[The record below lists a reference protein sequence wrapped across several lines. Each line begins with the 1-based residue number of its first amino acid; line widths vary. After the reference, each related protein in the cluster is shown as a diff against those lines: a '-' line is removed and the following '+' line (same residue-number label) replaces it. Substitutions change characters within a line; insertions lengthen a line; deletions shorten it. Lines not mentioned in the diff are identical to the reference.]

1 MRLVGGNLA
10 LDLVNTRTGP
20 PDGPWSDDA
29 VTSYQ
34 DLVAWSVYAGALTE
48 AEAVRVRR
56 EARADPDG
64 AQVALARALAA
75 RDHLDEVFRAVANGA
90 PAAER
95 ALAALRDDEVEG
107 LAHARPQVDGALTWS
122 WQDDRTLLRPV
133 HASVHAGIELLAG
146 GSLSRVKQCGG
157 CTFLFHDETKN
168 LSRRWCSMED
178 CGKSE
183 KIRRYVAARR
193 ARTRAR

>member
-10 LDLVNTRTGP
+10 LDLINTRTGP

-29 VTSYQ
+29 LTSYSE
-34 DLVAWSVYAGALTE
+34 LVAWSVYCGALTE
-48 AEAVRVRR
+48 AEAGRLRR
-56 EARADPDG
+56 DARADPDG
-64 AQVALARALAA
+64 ARLALARTLAA
-75 RDHLDEVFRAVANGA
+75 RDHLDDIFRAIAKGA
-90 PAAER
+90 PPNER
-95 ALAALRDDEVEG
+95 ALAALRDDEVEA
-107 LAHARPQVDGALTWS
+107 LAHARPVVAGALTWS

-133 HASVHAGIELLAG
+133 HPAVHAALELLAG
-146 GSLSRVKQCGG
+146 GSLTRVKQCGG

-168 LSRRWCSMED
+168 GSRRWCSMED

-193 ARTRAR
+193 ARTLG